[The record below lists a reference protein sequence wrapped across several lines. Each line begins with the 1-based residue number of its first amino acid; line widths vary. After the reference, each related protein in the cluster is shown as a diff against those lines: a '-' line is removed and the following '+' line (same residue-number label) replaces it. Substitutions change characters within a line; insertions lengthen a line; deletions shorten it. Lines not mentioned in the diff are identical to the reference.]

1 MAVTICRGGRLAT
14 RSFGSGVW
22 MGFCLGIFHKLLYS
36 KVETTEVIFAPAQ
49 KASALTMAYT
59 EHSLAGVSIINRSDG

>member
-1 MAVTICRGGRLAT
+1 VEGFLA
-14 RSFGSGVW
+14 
-22 MGFCLGIFHKLLYS
+22 LGIFHKLLFCS

-59 EHSLAGVSIINRSDG
+59 EHSLADVFIINRK